1 MPHPSAPETPDIAPA
16 APRATA
22 QATHPEPSTASVQA
36 PGASAPAHSPF
47 LYRCRVAFHHTDAAG
62 IVHFAR
68 YFLFAEEA
76 ETECLR
82 HLGLPGPREGMQYP
96 RAAAS
101 AEYRC
106 PLHFGDE
113 VTVRTSITRI
123 GNSSLH
129 WLFLIEGPEGP
140 CAELRCISA
149 RRDKD
154 GKAAPYTEA
163 EKRLLSRLCTSADCP
178 EKSN

>member
-1 MPHPSAPETPDIAPA
+1 MTLPSAPETPDKAPA
-16 APRATA
+16 APCATP
-22 QATHPEPSTASVQA
+22 QATHPAPSTASVQA
-36 PGASAPAHSPF
+36 PSESVPAHSPF

-82 HLGLPGPREGMQYP
+82 RLGLPGPREGMQYP

-101 AEYRC
+101 AEYRS

-113 VTVRTSITRI
+113 VIVRTSLTRI

-129 WLFLIEGPEGP
+129 WLFIIEGPEGP
-140 CAELRCISA
+140 CAELRFISA

-163 EKRLLSRLCTSADCP
+163 EKRLLHPLCTPLARPEEAD
-178 EKSN
+178 

>member
-1 MPHPSAPETPDIAPA
+1 MPHPSAPETPTLAPATAPA
-16 APRATA
+16 APPATA
-22 QATHPEPSTASVQA
+22 PAATV
-36 PGASAPAHSPF
+36 PAHSPF
-47 LYRCRVAFHHTDAAG
+47 LYRSRVAFHHTDAAG

-101 AEYRC
+101 AEYRR

-113 VTVRTSITRI
+113 VIVRTSLTRI
-123 GNSSLH
+123 GKSSLH
-129 WLFLIEGPEGP
+129 WHFLVEGPEGP

-149 RRDKD
+149 RRDKE

-163 EKRLLSRLCTSADCP
+163 EKRLLSRLCTSADGS
-178 EKSN
+178 ETSN

>member
-1 MPHPSAPETPDIAPA
+1 MPLTSSPDHPTQAPA
-16 APRATA
+16 TAPT
-22 QATHPEPSTASVQA
+22 
-36 PGASAPAHSPF
+36 SAPATASSAATPAHSSF

-101 AEYRC
+101 AEYRR

-113 VTVRTSITRI
+113 VIVRTSLTRI
-123 GNSSLH
+123 GKSSLH
-129 WLFLIEGPEGP
+129 WHFLVEGPEGP

-149 RRDKD
+149 RRDKE

-163 EKRLLSRLCTSADCP
+163 EKRLLSRLCTSADGS
-178 EKSN
+178 ETSN

>member
-1 MPHPSAPETPDIAPA
+1 MTSSSSETPLQAPATTRALAPATTPAAAPA
-16 APRATA
+16 AAPAASA
-22 QATHPEPSTASVQA
+22 QA
-36 PGASAPAHSPF
+36 HSSF

-101 AEYRC
+101 AEYRR

-113 VTVRTSITRI
+113 VIVRTSLTRI
-123 GNSSLH
+123 GKSSLH
-129 WLFLIEGPEGP
+129 WHFLVKGPEGP

-149 RRDKD
+149 RRDKE

-163 EKRLLSRLCTSADCP
+163 EKRLLSSLCTSADGS
-178 EKSN
+178 ETSN